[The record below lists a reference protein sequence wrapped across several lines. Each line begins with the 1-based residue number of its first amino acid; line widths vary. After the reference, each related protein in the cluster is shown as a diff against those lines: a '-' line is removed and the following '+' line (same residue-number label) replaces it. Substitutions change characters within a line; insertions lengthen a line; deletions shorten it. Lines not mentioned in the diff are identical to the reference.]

1 MKNKIP
7 PPVILLLA
15 RIAAWF
21 IAHSEYGYPVEI
33 PFALIIAILLAAS
46 GLLIA
51 ARAIRQ
57 FGKAETTVNP
67 LQPKEASSLVDDGI
81 FARTRNP
88 MYLGL
93 LLVLLGWCLWLQ
105 SAGNV
110 LVLLAFVLYITELQI
125 KPEEAALRKV
135 FGQAYIDYCARVRR
149 WI

>member
-7 PPVILLLA
+7 PPVILLLCG
-15 RIAAWF
+15 IAAWF
-21 IAHSEYGYPVEI
+21 VAHSQYGYPINI
-33 PFALIIAILLAAS
+33 PFALIVAMLLAAS

-67 LQPKEASSLVDDGI
+67 LQPNDASSLVDSGI
-81 FARTRNP
+81 FGRTRNP
-88 MYLGL
+88 MYMGL
-93 LLVLLGWCLWLQ
+93 LLVLLGWCVWLQ
-105 SAGNV
+105 SASNI

-125 KPEEAALRKV
+125 KPEEEALRKV
-135 FGQAYIDYCARVRR
+135 FGQSYIDYCARVRR